1 MGNEDAMREAAL
13 HRGVLGIE
21 GTTSEDDIRRRYR
34 ELMKRYHPDRA
45 PRGSENEFLRRAQDI
60 NAAREWMLSHRGA
73 WTVDAPAAPVVQPS
87 VMGNDIHHAQ
97 TATYAPPAYE
107 VPVYTRG
114 KSSAVASPPRRSGMS
129 WVRVAV
135 AIYLGLLAFAVI
147 GWLITAAI
155 AALPGILAVL

>member
-34 ELMKRYHPDRA
+34 ELIKRYHPDRA
-45 PRGSENEFLRRAQDI
+45 PRGRESEFLRRAQAL

-73 WTVDAPAAPVVQPS
+73 WAIEAPAAPVAQPS
-87 VMGNDIHHAQ
+87 VMRNDIHHAR
-97 TATYAPPAYE
+97 TATYAPPVYE
-107 VPVYTRG
+107 VPIYTRG
-114 KSSAVASPPRRSGMS
+114 KPSEVASSPRRSGMS
-129 WVRVAV
+129 WVGWVL

-147 GWLITAAI
+147 GWLLTTLI
-155 AALPGILAVL
+155 AVLPGILAIL